1 MGAGADESS
10 SVLRKHNPRRLTTDQ
25 EIIALEPHPRSTPWS
40 LGGTGEMSEVA
51 SPPPSHTKGKGGL
64 WKLQTELSLTPL
76 WRQQNTWR
84 IQRGSGGHWKLP
96 A

>member
-1 MGAGADESS
+1 
-10 SVLRKHNPRRLTTDQ
+10 
-25 EIIALEPHPRSTPWS
+25 
-40 LGGTGEMSEVA
+40 MSEVA

-84 IQRGSGGHWKLP
+84 IQRGSGGHWKLLVQVHQSKSCSAKCISLSKEMAKP
-96 A
+96 